1 MKEFSRFF
9 FSSWDNEVNEED
21 VLTVKYPS
29 LSSIDWNVLAR
40 VDTQMEEALEQCKQD
55 FVQYDQFFQNVIKEV
70 SVLLTIVFPFIVCFL
85 F

>member
-1 MKEFSRFF
+1 M
-9 FSSWDNEVNEED
+9 NEED

-29 LSSIDWNVLAR
+29 LSSIDWHVLAR

-55 FVQYDQFFQNVIKEV
+55 FVQYDQFFQNIIKEV
-70 SVLLTIVFPFIVCFL
+70 RILFTFVCFL

>member
-55 FVQYDQFFQNVIKEV
+55 FIQYDQFFQNVIKEV

>member
-1 MKEFSRFF
+1 M
-9 FSSWDNEVNEED
+9 NEED